1 MGKEIPALIHGDIS
15 DESNSEGI
23 RVVIECKR
31 DTNIDVVVEFIKL
44 KTNFTAAFNYSSIY
58 IHEARAKRMGVL
70 DVFYTHYTFKVENL
84 TKYFN
89 HNIKNLKFKHLCV
102 SSAELVLGNKTNRDE
117 FIKMVTESKKEAVY
131 KLLNK
136 KYNFDTDVVDYLLSR
151 TFSSLSNKVE
161 NIVKEK
167 LELEKDLKVF
177 EDKLRDIDTYLIN
190 EIKTKVK
197 KYK

>member
-1 MGKEIPALIHGDIS
+1 MP
-15 DESNSEGI
+15 N
-23 RVVIECKR
+23 
-31 DTNIDVVVEFIKL
+31 
-44 KTNFTAAFNYSSIY
+44 SSI
-58 IHEARAKRMGVL
+58 L
-70 DVFYTHYTFKVENL
+70 DSVNAMCFYFICKYKLSFRLYTIIYQEGYTHYTFKVENL

>member
-1 MGKEIPALIHGDIS
+1 
-15 DESNSEGI
+15 
-23 RVVIECKR
+23 
-31 DTNIDVVVEFIKL
+31 
-44 KTNFTAAFNYSSIY
+44 
-58 IHEARAKRMGVL
+58 
-70 DVFYTHYTFKVENL
+70 
-84 TKYFN
+84 
-89 HNIKNLKFKHLCV
+89 
-102 SSAELVLGNKTNRDE
+102 
-117 FIKMVTESKKEAVY
+117 MVTESKSEAVY

-177 EDKLRDIDTYLIN
+177 EDNLRDIDTYLIN

>member
-1 MGKEIPALIHGDIS
+1 M
-15 DESNSEGI
+15 NS
-23 RVVIECKR
+23 
-31 DTNIDVVVEFIKL
+31 L
-44 KTNFTAAFNYSSIY
+44 KW
-58 IHEARAKRMGVL
+58 L
-70 DVFYTHYTFKVENL
+70 QNL
-84 TKYFN
+84 
-89 HNIKNLKFKHLCV
+89 
-102 SSAELVLGNKTNRDE
+102 
-117 FIKMVTESKKEAVY
+117 KKEAVY

>member
-1 MGKEIPALIHGDIS
+1 
-15 DESNSEGI
+15 
-23 RVVIECKR
+23 
-31 DTNIDVVVEFIKL
+31 
-44 KTNFTAAFNYSSIY
+44 
-58 IHEARAKRMGVL
+58 
-70 DVFYTHYTFKVENL
+70 
-84 TKYFN
+84 
-89 HNIKNLKFKHLCV
+89 
-102 SSAELVLGNKTNRDE
+102 
-117 FIKMVTESKKEAVY
+117 MVTESKKEAVY

>member
-1 MGKEIPALIHGDIS
+1 
-15 DESNSEGI
+15 
-23 RVVIECKR
+23 
-31 DTNIDVVVEFIKL
+31 
-44 KTNFTAAFNYSSIY
+44 
-58 IHEARAKRMGVL
+58 
-70 DVFYTHYTFKVENL
+70 
-84 TKYFN
+84 
-89 HNIKNLKFKHLCV
+89 
-102 SSAELVLGNKTNRDE
+102 
-117 FIKMVTESKKEAVY
+117 MVTESKKEAVY

-177 EDKLRDIDTYLIN
+177 EEKLRDIDTYLIN